1 MSTTATGQ
9 QDQARVANT
18 PPAAGIVDADVH
30 NTLASDDLLL
40 PYLPSRWAR
49 YVEMFGLR
57 QPDSIGYFATR
68 PRRFAAR
75 TDSWPPG
82 GGVPGGDLP
91 LMREQLLDRFGVA
104 AAILNPINQ
113 TTVGA
118 QPAAFSAA
126 LSQALNE
133 WTLKEWIERDRRLFG
148 AICVPC
154 EDAQLA
160 AAEVRRL
167 GGHSRFVQ
175 VLLNVRTREP
185 LGNRRY
191 WPLYEAAV
199 EQGLPIA
206 IHVGGHGG
214 NTITGAGWP
223 SFYFEDHAGYPQA
236 FQSQLISLVFE
247 GVFERYKGLK
257 IVLQEGG
264 FAWLPWLMWRMDSA
278 WQRLGEEV
286 PHLRRAPSEV
296 VREHFWFT
304 TQPIEEPERPR
315 FFTQIWEDL
324 AMPEK
329 ALFASDYP
337 HWDFDAPDQAL
348 PSALDAHTRR
358 ALLGG
363 NARALYPK
371 LASALSEPDVGSTQ
385 RKETRA

>member
-1 MSTTATGQ
+1 MSRINTPTEHQANATG
-9 QDQARVANT
+9 
-18 PPAAGIVDADVH
+18 GIVDADVH
-30 NTLASDDLLL
+30 NTLASNDLLL
-40 PYLPSRWAR
+40 PYLPQRWAR
-49 YVEMFGLR
+49 QVELFGLR
-57 QPDSIGYFATR
+57 LPDSIGYFATR

-75 TDSWPPG
+75 TDAWPQD
-82 GGVPGGDLP
+82 GVPGGDLD
-91 LMREQLLDRFGVA
+91 LMREQLLDRFDVA

-118 QPAAFSAA
+118 QPAQFSAA
-126 LSQALNE
+126 LSRALND
-133 WTLKEWIERDRRLFG
+133 WTLAEWIERDDRLYA

-154 EDAQLA
+154 EDAELA

-167 GGHSRFVQ
+167 GGHPRLVQ

-199 EQGLPIA
+199 EQGLPVA

-223 SFYFEDHAGYPQA
+223 SYYFEDHAGYPQA

-247 GVFERYKGLK
+247 GVFERYGELRV
-257 IVLQEGG
+257 VLQEGG
-264 FAWLPWLMWRMDSA
+264 FAWLPSLMWRMDSA
-278 WQRLGEEV
+278 WRRLGEEV
-286 PHLRRAPSEV
+286 PHLRRPPSEV

-315 FFTQIWEDL
+315 FFSQVWEDL
-324 AMPEK
+324 EMPER

-348 PSALDAHTRR
+348 PSVLDDQTRQ
-358 ALLGG
+358 AMLSA

-371 LASALSEPDVGSTQ
+371 LVKTVSRMAATPLSGDL
-385 RKETRA
+385 R

>member
-1 MSTTATGQ
+1 MELIDS
-9 QDQARVANT
+9 
-18 PPAAGIVDADVH
+18 DVH
-30 NTLASDDLLL
+30 NTLASNDLLL
-40 PYLPSRWAR
+40 PYLSQRWAR
-49 YVEMFGLR
+49 QVELFGLR

-75 TDSWPPG
+75 TDAWPKD
-82 GGVPGGDLP
+82 GVPGGDLE
-91 LMREQLLDRFGVA
+91 LMREQLLDRWDLT

-118 QPAAFSAA
+118 QPAQFSAA
-126 LSQALNE
+126 LSHALND
-133 WTLKEWIERDRRLFG
+133 WTLGEWIERDGRLYG

-160 AAEVRRL
+160 AEEVRRL
-167 GGHSRFVQ
+167 GGHPRFVQ
-175 VLLNVRTREP
+175 VLVNVRTREP

-199 EQGLPIA
+199 EQGLPVA
-206 IHVGGHGG
+206 VHVGGHGG
-214 NTITGAGWP
+214 NTITGSGWP
-223 SFYFEDHAGYPQA
+223 SYYFEDHAGYPQA

-247 GVFERYKGLK
+247 GVFERYRELK

-278 WQRLGEEV
+278 WMRLREEV
-286 PHLRRAPSEV
+286 PHLRRPPSEV

-315 FFTQIWEDL
+315 HFSQLWDDL
-324 AMPEK
+324 QMPAH

-348 PSALDAHTRR
+348 PSVLDLETRQ
-358 ALLGG
+358 ALLAG
-363 NARALYPK
+363 NAAALYPK
-371 LASALSEPDVGSTQ
+371 LAAAISSQ
-385 RKETRA
+385 RDAASVAGEAR